1 MPPIRH
7 VDLPLRQDVR
17 LLGRLLGEVI
27 IEQEG
32 QAVFELEERVRRLSI
47 DRRRGPK
54 SGRRAAAS
62 ELAALLRRM
71 PLEQAE
77 PVLRAF
83 STYFQIGRAHV

>member
-47 DRRRGPK
+47 ERRRGPK
-54 SGRRAAAS
+54 
-62 ELAALLRRM
+62 
-71 PLEQAE
+71 P
-77 PVLRAF
+77 
-83 STYFQIGRAHV
+83 